1 MGKSTAKTLHP
12 VDPITAEVAKGY
24 GVEPAVG
31 GVDVAPEP
39 LTGAIAKRI
48 AAPKPTTQVGPHEP
62 GTQVGPRK
70 PGTQVGPR
78 KKKSNGKQAKGKSLL
93 AED

>member
-31 GVDVAPEP
+31 GVDMAPEP

-48 AAPKPTTQVGPHEP
+48 AAPKPT
-62 GTQVGPRK
+62 TQVGPRK